1 MLSPR
6 SRIKVLT
13 TPAFLRVAEQ
23 HPPLDSIIDGPLAIL
38 TQALGRS
45 PAEPSWVVVEPGLS
59 EPKDE
64 DEGRTRKVSGP
75 FRFWAIRDDH
85 EAGCECGCEGASV
98 VTFLLPGDY

>member
-23 HPPLDSIIDGPLAIL
+23 HPPLDSILVGPLVIL

-45 PAEPSWVVVEPGLS
+45 PAEPSWVVVEPGL
-59 EPKDE
+59 PVALDE
-64 DEGRTRKVSGP
+64 DAGRTRKVPGP

-85 EAGCECGCEGASV
+85 EAGCGCGCGGMPV
-98 VTFLLPGDY
+98 VTFLLPEDY